1 MQHVDYIVV
10 FGVGVMMWKILPTHY
25 RKGKLDGS
33 LWMIMLGLVLLAS
46 ASWAPLCIFFLLGQL
61 LYEPP
66 CIFTSFRHLSR
77 IYFVLEYVGIMVILV
92 RRVTVIYY

>member
-1 MQHVDYIVV
+1 MYVCMYEWEQGAVNLQHVDYIVV

-46 ASWAPLCIFFLLGQL
+46 ASRAPLCIFF
-61 LYEPP
+61 YWDNYY
-66 CIFTSFRHLSR
+66 TSHHVYLPLSD
-77 IYFVLEYVGIMVILV
+77 I
-92 RRVTVIYY
+92 